1 MPDTP
6 VAPHDGGPYDPAM
19 EARVS
24 RLEEDMREV
33 KATLPRMEAS
43 IIRIETMLA
52 ATLPHLATKADLAEL
67 RTEMKADY
75 ASLRTEMKADNAGLR
90 SETADLRT
98 EMKADYASL
107 RTEMKAD
114 YASLRTETKEGDAS
128 LKAEMADLKT
138 ELKSDI
144 ARIEVALADKPGRT
158 YLWAVLA
165 VLLTAY
171 ACGLAGLAVLK

>member
-6 VAPHDGGPYDPAM
+6 VAPRDGGPYDPLM

-24 RLEEDMREV
+24 RLEEDMRDV
-33 KATLPRMEAS
+33 KARLPRMEEA
-43 IIRIETMLA
+43 IIRIEAMLS

-67 RTEMKADY
+67 RTETKTDY
-75 ASLRTEMKADNAGLR
+75 
-90 SETADLRT
+90 
-98 EMKADYASL
+98 
-107 RTEMKAD
+107 
-114 YASLRTETKEGDAS
+114 
-128 LKAEMADLKT
+128 ADLKT

-144 ARIEVALADKPGRT
+144 ARLEVALADKPGKT
-158 YLWAVLA
+158 YLWAILA

>member
-1 MPDTP
+1 VGDQRQRATLRNLCPTGECAVNRDTPCGEFLTSRRDPAGVAGAHDMPDTP
-6 VAPHDGGPYDPAM
+6 VAPSDGGPYDPLM

-33 KATLPRMEAS
+33 KATLPRMEAA
-43 IIRIETMLA
+43 IVRIEATLA

-67 RTEMKADY
+67 KA
-75 ASLRTEMKADNAGLR
+75 
-90 SETADLRT
+90 
-98 EMKADYASL
+98 
-107 RTEMKAD
+107 
-114 YASLRTETKEGDAS
+114 
-128 LKAEMADLKT
+128 

-144 ARIEVALADKPGRT
+144 ARLDADKPGKV
-158 YLWAVLA
+158 YMWGILA

>member
-1 MPDTP
+1 
-6 VAPHDGGPYDPAM
+6 M

-24 RLEEDMREV
+24 RLEEDMRAV
-33 KATLPRMEAS
+33 KVTLPRMEAS

-75 ASLRTEMKADNAGLR
+75 ASLRTEMKAENAGLR
-90 SETADLRT
+90 GEMADLRT
-98 EMKADYASL
+98 ETKAG
-107 RTEMKAD
+107 

-144 ARIEVALADKPGRT
+144 ARLEVALADKPGRT
-158 YLWAVLA
+158 YRWAVLA
-165 VLLTAY
+165 MLLTAY
-171 ACGLAGLAVLK
+171 ACGLVGSRS